1 MDKEI
6 NTSESSEHDEPALAE
21 QASPETPEP
30 LAGTSKQSPAQQG
43 TSQRIILAGN
53 IDQPVRQ
60 WLRFAHLS
68 VLVAVFIH
76 ASLFL
81 EEK

>member
-1 MDKEI
+1 MNDKVDF
-6 NTSESSEHDEPALAE
+6 SEGTEHDEPALAKE
-21 QASPETPEP
+21 APPETPEP

-68 VLVAVFIH
+68 VLAAVFIR